1 MKTNKCIIPVDTM
14 EMITEIDAIVI
25 KKWHSVCEYLG
36 KSANEC
42 MENCEFYRTC
52 KKLMKRLDKCP
63 KRLYFLEKQLLM
75 WWTLVCEDMNDC
87 KKCPLY
93 DACRN
98 LRVKLWKKQELVK
111 KQ

>member
-1 MKTNKCIIPVDTM
+1 MNL
-14 EMITEIDAIVI
+14 EMITELDAIVI

-36 KSANEC
+36 KTANEC
-42 MENCEFYRTC
+42 GNKCEFYKTC
-52 KKLMKRLDKCP
+52 RKLMKKVDNI

-75 WWTLVCEDMNDC
+75 WWTLVCEDMNEC

-93 DACRN
+93 EACRE
-98 LRVKLWKKQELVK
+98 LRVKIWKKRELVK